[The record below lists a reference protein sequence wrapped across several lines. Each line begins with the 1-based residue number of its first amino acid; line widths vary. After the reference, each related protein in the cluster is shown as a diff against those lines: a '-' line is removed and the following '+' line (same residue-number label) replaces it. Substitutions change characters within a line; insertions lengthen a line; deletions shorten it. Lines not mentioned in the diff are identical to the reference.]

1 MFSLTGKEDTPS
13 LLGLCGSLTSVA
25 SYKSLTSLKS
35 SEYLASP
42 TTEMTSPGLTPS
54 WDAHEQEELCV
65 ICIWF
70 MFYNT
75 TCNETASS
83 KLKISCFIYFF
94 FHSYQFNSQIL
105 FSFKFVFFF
114 FPARGLFQI
123 FCFSLELF
131 KTLSQVQGI
140 YSDTF
145 GWFLKWSSWKSVP
158 YLTAMTFVSP
168 CSG

>member
-83 KLKISCFIYFF
+83 KLKKSCFIYFF
-94 FHSYQFNSQIL
+94 FTVTNLIHK
-105 FSFKFVFFF
+105 FSFHSSLFFFF

>member
-114 FPARGLFQI
+114 FLPEDFFR
-123 FCFSLELF
+123 FSVLVLNYL
-131 KTLSQVQGI
+131 KLSVRYRAYTLTLLA
-140 YSDTF
+140 DF
-145 GWFLKWSSWKSVP
+145 
-158 YLTAMTFVSP
+158 
-168 CSG
+168 